1 MGDPAGASTSEGRAD
16 PSHTPATTAPS
27 TSRHGKDHPMP
38 RPWISAVSLAL
49 IATASSYA
57 DPSPARA
64 QEPAKADAIRESV
77 VKIFSTVRNPDFTR
91 PWQKG
96 SPHDASGSGMVV
108 EGKRILTNAHV
119 VLYAS
124 QVFVQPNGSGE
135 KIAATVEAISPGI
148 DLALLKLEDESF
160 FDKRP
165 PLARTEGLPEIK
177 ESVLVYGYPTGGSSL
192 SLTKGIVS
200 RIEFVP
206 YNYGTQG
213 LRIQV
218 DAPIN
223 PGNSG
228 GPALVDDKVIGLA
241 FSRLGGGDNI
251 GYIIPSEEIDLF
263 LKDVEDGKYDGKPA
277 LTDGLATFEND
288 VLKGKL
294 KMKRAVGNIVHDPA
308 RDDKDYPLKEWD
320 VITKIGD
327 KEIDNVGMVQVKDN
341 LRVRFQYLVQK
352 LAKDGKVELT
362 IVRDGK
368 EQTVQ
373 VPVEPR
379 HDELIQPLMGK
390 YPDYFIYGPISFT
403 TATSELAGGLERA
416 GPGYFALF
424 SHIGSPLVTRRGDK
438 EKFPGERLVVV
449 SSPMFPH
456 KTAKGY
462 GSPVFKVVKTINDV
476 KIKNIRH
483 LVETLRDATDKYI
496 VIEFDDRAS
505 EAIVFDRKEILQ
517 ATEEILSDN
526 SVRQQAS
533 EDLLPVWQ
541 KKP

>member
-1 MGDPAGASTSEGRAD
+1 MMRPVILSALL
-16 PSHTPATTAPS
+16 ATLATAP
-27 TSRHGKDHPMP
+27 
-38 RPWISAVSLAL
+38 AF
-49 IATASSYA
+49 
-57 DPSPARA
+57 A

-77 VKIFSTVRNPDFTR
+77 VKIFSTIRQPEYTR

-96 SPHDASGSGMVV
+96 SPHEASGSGMVV

-119 VLYAS
+119 VLHAS
-124 QVFVQPNGSGE
+124 QVFVQPSGSGE
-135 KIAATVEAISPGI
+135 KFAATVDSIAPGI
-148 DLALLKLEDESF
+148 DLALLKLEDEAF
-160 FDKRP
+160 FEKRP
-165 PLARTEGLPEIK
+165 PLSRTEGLPEIK
-177 ESVLVYGYPTGGSSL
+177 EAVLVYGYPTGGTSL

-263 LKDVEDGKYDGKPA
+263 MKDVADGKYDGKPA

-294 KMKRAVGNIVHDPA
+294 NMKRAVGMIVSDVTPGVEG
-308 RDDKDYPLKEWD
+308 YPLKEWD
-320 VITKIGD
+320 VIVKIGD
-327 KEIDNVGMVQVKDN
+327 REIDNVGMVPIKDN

-352 LAKDGKVELT
+352 FAKDGKVALT

-368 EQTVQ
+368 EQVVQ
-373 VPVEPR
+373 VPVAPR

-390 YPDYFIYGPISFT
+390 YPDYFIYGPIAFS
-403 TATSELAGGLERA
+403 TATAEMVAGLERA
-416 GPGYFALF
+416 GAGYFTMF
-424 SHIGSPLVTRRGDK
+424 SYIGSPLVTRRGEK

-449 SSPMFPH
+449 CSPMFPH

-462 GSPVFKVVKTINDV
+462 SSPIFKVVKSINGV
-476 KIKNIRH
+476 RIKNLKQ

-496 VIEFDDRAS
+496 TIEFDDRAS
-505 EAIVFDRKEILQ
+505 EAIVFDRKEVLQ

-526 SVRQQAS
+526 SVRQQFS
-533 EDLLPVWQ
+533 DDLAPVWS
-541 KKP
+541 KRP

>member
-1 MGDPAGASTSEGRAD
+1 
-16 PSHTPATTAPS
+16 
-27 TSRHGKDHPMP
+27 MP
-38 RPWISAVSLAL
+38 RTTIPAALLATLAASAMAL
-49 IATASSYA
+49 
-57 DPSPARA
+57 A

-77 VKIFSTVRNPDFTR
+77 VKIFSTIRQPEYTR

-96 SPHDASGSGMVV
+96 SPNEASGSGMVV

-119 VLYAS
+119 VLHAS

-135 KIAATVEAISPGI
+135 KIAATVEAIAPGI

-177 ESVLVYGYPTGGSSL
+177 EAVLVYGYPTGGTSL

-200 RIEFVP
+200 RIEFVG
-206 YNYGTQG
+206 YNYGVEG

-263 LKDVEDGKYDGKPA
+263 LKDVVDGKYDGKPA
-277 LTDGLATFEND
+277 LHDGLATFEND
-288 VLKGKL
+288 ALKGKL
-294 KMKRAVGNIVHDPA
+294 NMKRAVGMIVHEPA
-308 RDDKDYPLKEWD
+308 RDDKDYPLREWD
-320 VITKIGD
+320 VIVKIGD
-327 KEIDNVGMVQVKDN
+327 NEVDNVGMVPIKPT
-341 LRVRFQYLVQK
+341 LRVQFQYLVQK
-352 LAKDGKVELT
+352 VAKDGKVALT
-362 IVRDGK
+362 IVRDSK
-368 EQTVQ
+368 EQVVE
-373 VPVEPR
+373 VPVAPR
-379 HDELIQPLMGK
+379 HDELIQPLMNR
-390 YPDYFIYGPISFT
+390 YPDYFIYGPIAFS
-403 TATSELAGGLERA
+403 TATAEMVTRLERA
-416 GPGYFALF
+416 GPGFTTLF
-424 SHIGSPLVTRRGDK
+424 GYIGSPLVTRRGDK
-438 EKFPGERLVVV
+438 EKFPDEKLVVV

-462 GSPVFKVVKTINDV
+462 GNPMFKVVKTINGTR
-476 KIKNIRH
+476 IKNIRH
-483 LVETLRDATDKYI
+483 LVETLRDAREKYI
-496 VIEFDDRAS
+496 TIEFDDRKS
-505 EAIVFDRKEILQ
+505 EAIVFDRKEVLQ

-526 SVRQQAS
+526 SVRQQFS
-533 EDLLPVWQ
+533 EDLAPVWS